1 MGVFFFVPLSLPP
14 ASNAPGVWFLYARR
28 ACTRATVRHHKTRG
42 GQTTEP
48 KKSTV
53 SVLGEEYTIHYLNPE
68 DDATLNHCQ
77 GYTDES
83 TREIVV
89 RRDLAD
95 SDDPM
100 NVSDWSAIRKATTRH
115 EIVHAFFFE
124 SGLGCESDYA
134 QNEELVDWI
143 ARQGPKL
150 YRAWAEAGAL

>member
-1 MGVFFFVPLSLPP
+1 M
-14 ASNAPGVWFLYARR
+14 N
-28 ACTRATVRHHKTRG
+28 KN
-42 GQTTEP
+42 
-48 KKSTV
+48 TV
-53 SVLGEEYTIHYLNPE
+53 SVLGEDYRIHFLGPE
-68 DDATLNHCQ
+68 DDEALKHCQ

-89 RRDLAD
+89 QRDLSD
-95 SDDPM
+95 PDDPS
-100 NVSDWSAIRKATTRH
+100 NVSDWPAIRKQTLRH

-124 SGLGCESDYA
+124 SGLGCESSYA

>member
-1 MGVFFFVPLSLPP
+1 M
-14 ASNAPGVWFLYARR
+14 
-28 ACTRATVRHHKTRG
+28 RHHKTRG
-42 GQTTEP
+42 GQTLEP

-83 TREIVV
+83 TRKIVV

-95 SDDPM
+95 HDDPM

>member
-1 MGVFFFVPLSLPP
+1 M
-14 ASNAPGVWFLYARR
+14 NN
-28 ACTRATVRHHKTRG
+28 
-42 GQTTEP
+42 TTI
-48 KKSTV
+48 
-53 SVLGEEYTIHYLNPE
+53 SVLGEQYKIHFLNPD
-68 DDATLNHCQ
+68 DDAALNRCQ

-89 RRDLAD
+89 QRDLRD
-95 SDDPM
+95 PDDPG
-100 NVSDWSAIRKATTRH
+100 NVSDWPAIRKQTLRH

-124 SGLGCESDYA
+124 SGLGCESSYA